1 MKNILR
7 SAILI
12 VVSAGMLPQRTAAE
26 PMAYERAADERIIRI
41 SASAFEFTPS
51 EIVVEK
57 GVPVTLE
64 LVSKDRN
71 HGFRLPRFHQRAEI
85 NPGNVQRVRFIPDQ
99 LGIFTFFCDVFC
111 GEGHESM
118 SGTLKVVAHLHD

>member
-12 VVSAGMLPQRTAAE
+12 VVSAGMFLQRMAAE
-26 PMAYERAADERIIRI
+26 PIAHEPASDERIIRI
-41 SASAFEFTPS
+41 AASAFEFTPS

-64 LVSKDRN
+64 LVSKDRH
-71 HGFRLPRFHQRAEI
+71 HGFKLPGFHQRAEI
-85 NPGNVQRVRFIPDQ
+85 NPGSVQRVRFIPDQ
-99 LGIFTFFCDVFC
+99 LGTFTFFCDVFC

-118 SGTLKVVAHLHD
+118 SGTLKVVEHLHD